1 MDERSTT
8 FVSDDGES
16 PLLELTQAAPGR
28 LLVLCE
34 GKKGRGFY
42 ICPICGAGFRER
54 SNPRGH
60 QNRMDRLCNGSLANV
75 SLGHDSVYGRRLMPD
90 LARGDRVI
98 HATFGEGAVEAVRGE
113 VATVRF
119 AQGKPK
125 SILASHLE
133 RQLREGPPPRAA
145 DAGTLFDA
153 YLMVDW
159 SAGSKPKT
167 GPDSVWYCLLEPAE
181 GRLFTTNPS
190 TREEA
195 CEEIRGQLVNL
206 VSRGRRV
213 LIGFDFPYG
222 FPRGTG
228 ARLGFSGGPAWRV
241 MWDELSLLVEDG
253 ADNQSNRFGV
263 AADMNG
269 GMTTGPA
276 PFWGCP
282 PSQSG
287 PLLHPKKPQ
296 PWPKDI
302 PELRWADQA
311 VAGPKSIWQLYG
323 AGSVGSQA
331 LVGIPRLAALLDDPA
346 LHSVSHVW
354 PFEITRAALAV

>member
-1 MDERSTT
+1 
-8 FVSDDGES
+8 
-16 PLLELTQAAPGR
+16 
-28 LLVLCE
+28 
-34 GKKGRGFY
+34 
-42 ICPICGAGFRER
+42 
-54 SNPRGH
+54 
-60 QNRMDRLCNGSLANV
+60 
-75 SLGHDSVYGRRLMPD
+75 MPD

-190 TREEA
+190 TRQEA
-195 CEEIRGQLVNL
+195 CEEIRGHLVDL

-287 PLLHPKKPQ
+287 PFLHPKKPQ

-302 PELRWADQA
+302 PEFRWADRA
-311 VAGPKSIWQLYG
+311 VSGPKSIWQLYG

-331 LVGIPRLAALLDDPA
+331 LLGIPRLAALLDDPA

-354 PFEITRAALAV
+354 PFESAGVAPVVPASGTPFLLHAEIYPSLVPPSPFEETKDAAQVRALAEYFARLDDEGDLGAAFDLSALSPESIQAAVSEEGWILGVQTPNV